1 MADWLSN
8 VKLHETPSFDE
19 LQGLARFRVTIRIMR
34 DPRVGGWMK
43 WVVPIVT
50 ILYMM
55 SPLNLIP
62 DFQLVAGELDDLVVA
77 SLAMAG
83 MMKLVPLIVPAEI
96 VDEHI
101 DAFRNGS

>member
-1 MADWLSN
+1 
-8 VKLHETPSFDE
+8 
-19 LQGLARFRVTIRIMR
+19 
-34 DPRVGGWMK
+34 
-43 WVVPIVT
+43 VPIVT
-50 ILYMM
+50 ILYMT

-62 DFQLVAGELDDLVVA
+62 DFQLVTGELDDLLVA

-101 DAFRNGS
+101 EAFRNGS